1 MQTTIF
7 QTDVMEVGDIEGA
20 VREHLAAF
28 ARGDFDAWGE
38 SFAPNVFFTAADPEE
53 VFLERETV
61 VAEMHRDFDFA
72 FDEGLQVDLEPQSFR
87 LGISP
92 DQKLAWS
99 AAPLRYTVRF
109 QGEANSFVLRHTAVL
124 LKIDRRW
131 FITATQYS
139 LTLPEARILEVLT
152 GRYLP
157 TPNVIVNKIPPN
169 AQSLVN
175 EFTDNLAD
183 LSIAAITRDA
193 YAFGPFPEEYA
204 EGETDVR
211 ALFAKWT
218 ARWCAP
224 PLGPDEVMAE
234 FVSAE
239 SGWVGA
245 NVEVNMLYMG
255 EQVTLPLRALFVYQK
270 EQDHW
275 AIDHAHLSVGIPDEL
290 AE

>member
-1 MQTTIF
+1 MQTAIF
-7 QTDVMEVGDIEGA
+7 QTDMMEVGDIEGA

-28 ARGDFDAWGE
+28 ARGDFDAWKE
-38 SFAPNVFFTAADPEE
+38 SFAPNVFFTAADPED
-53 VFLERETV
+53 VFFERETV

-72 FDEGLQVDLEPQSFR
+72 FDEGLQVDMEPQSFH
-87 LGISP
+87 LGASP
-92 DQKLAWS
+92 DLKLAWS

-124 LKIDRRW
+124 SKIDRRW
-131 FITATQYS
+131 SITAAQYS

-152 GRYLP
+152 GGYLP
-157 TPNVIVNKIPPN
+157 APKVIVNKTLPN
-169 AQSLVN
+169 TQSLVK

-183 LSIAAITRDA
+183 LSTAVTTRDA

-204 EGETDVR
+204 KGETDVQ
-211 ALFAKWT
+211 ALFARWT
-218 ARWCAP
+218 ARWGALRLRP
-224 PLGPDEVMAE
+224 EGMRAE

-245 NVEVNMLYMG
+245 NVEVNMSYMG
-255 EQVTLPLRALFVYQK
+255 ELVKLPLRALFVYQK

-275 AIDHAHLSVGIPDEL
+275 AIAHAHLSVGIPDEL